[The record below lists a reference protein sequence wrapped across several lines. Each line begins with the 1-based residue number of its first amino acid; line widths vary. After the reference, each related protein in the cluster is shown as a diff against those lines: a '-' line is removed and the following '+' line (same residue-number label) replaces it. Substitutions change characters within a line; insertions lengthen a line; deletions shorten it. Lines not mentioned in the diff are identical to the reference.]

1 MIDITLNKLTA
12 HKGHINNDSW
22 GEKTKTR
29 HVMLKCV
36 LEKCAVNKSTV
47 CGG

>member
-22 GEKTKTR
+22 GEKKKTR
-29 HVMLKCV
+29 HVMWEMFSGKV
-36 LEKCAVNKSTV
+36 
-47 CGG
+47 